1 MRYNR
6 TVVLALAAVAFACKG
21 DTGTGPSSPTY
32 ETIAGT
38 YAGSMA
44 GTSQGVLLQANF
56 TLTVSQTTGNLG
68 GSYSIAG
75 TLSDGVTTVPM
86 QGTGSVAGSIASGGN
101 PSVNLTVTSGV
112 CSNVRDTFSGAYDSV
127 NRVITLTG
135 PVDIFNA
142 SCQVVLTYANST
154 IILRR

>member
-1 MRYNR
+1 VRHNR

-21 DTGTGPSSPTY
+21 DSGTGPSSPTY

-44 GTSQGVLLQANF
+44 GTSQAVLLQAAF
-56 TLTVSQTTGNLG
+56 
-68 GSYSIAG
+68 
-75 TLSDGVTTVPM
+75 
-86 QGTGSVAGSIASGGN
+86 
-101 PSVNLTVTSGV
+101 
-112 CSNVRDTFSGAYDSV
+112 
-127 NRVITLTG
+127 TLTG

-142 SCQVVLTYANST
+142 SCQVVLMYANST